1 MEQFFDEKDVAIQKR
16 AYKFCPLCSHELI
29 SKGVNNSCPNCE
41 FIQYLNPLP
50 CISVLIRNDIG
61 QLLIGKRISGRELW
75 CLPCGFIEE
84 GENFLIAA
92 HREVKEE
99 TNLEINIES
108 IVNVVTN
115 EFSQFQSLVV
125 VLLSTKS
132 SGIECAGDD
141 LSELQWINEYYS
153 PDILEF
159 KADKFIIDKY
169 FTGKMAGVTVDDR
182 FSTY

>member
-1 MEQFFDEKDVAIQKR
+1 M
-16 AYKFCPLCSHELI
+16 
-29 SKGVNNSCPNCE
+29 GVNNSCPGCD

-50 CISVLIRNDIG
+50 CISVLIRNDLG
-61 QLLIGKRISGRELW
+61 QVLIGKRISGKKRW

-84 GENFLIAA
+84 GENFLVAA

-99 TNLEINIES
+99 TNLDISIES

-125 VLLSTKS
+125 VLLASKSSKS
-132 SGIECAGDD
+132 SGTECAGDD
-141 LSELQWINEYYS
+141 LSELQWVNEDYN

-159 KADKFIIDKY
+159 KADRFIIGKY
-169 FTGKMAGVTVDDR
+169 FTGELTGVRVDSR
-182 FSTY
+182 FSTSQ